1 MSHKLRPGHGWAYFG
16 VLVGLAAS
24 ITGNVAHT
32 YLADSDISLQLRVP
46 LAVLWPVMLLIGIE
60 VLTRVDWTKN
70 WRHWFARLLLVG
82 PVALV
87 SAFVSYLHLFHL
99 MDLAG
104 ETELAMYAGPLA
116 VDGTLFGCT
125 VALLV
130 TRAQHRD
137 AGQEKPRLTL
147 AQRVAAARTVAVDVA
162 SAAKGSAAPM
172 EALETILTGVDPAT
186 VPALPEA
193 PVSPAPRLPIPVSP
207 APGAPRRRG
216 VWDAA
221 KAVRLIQEDELGDTD
236 IGSLV
241 SVSPK
246 MIQRTRRAV
255 RLLTADPHATVPADW
270 RVPSNV
276 VDIVRREVQR

>member
-1 MSHKLRPGHGWAYFG
+1 MNRKLRPGHGWAYFG

-32 YLADSDISLQLRVP
+32 VLADSTISLQLRVP

-60 VLTRVDWTKN
+60 VLTRVDWTRN

-99 MDLAG
+99 MGMAG
-104 ETELAMYAGPLA
+104 ETELAQYAGPLA

-130 TRAQHRD
+130 TRAMHRD
-137 AGQEKPRLTL
+137 AGQAGTSPTL
-147 AQRVAAARTVAVDVA
+147 AQRVANIRTVALDVKD
-162 SAAKGSAAPM
+162 AAKGTP
-172 EALETILTGVDPAT
+172 ALPVPVTAIPA
-186 VPALPEA
+186 PALPEA
-193 PVSPAPRLPIPVSP
+193 PVSLTPALPIPVSP
-207 APGAPRRRG
+207 APTGEPRRRG
-216 VWDAA
+216 QWDAA
-221 KAVRLIQEDELGDTD
+221 KAVRLIQEGDLGDTD
-236 IGSLV
+236 IGSMV

-270 RVPSNV
+270 KVPGNV
-276 VDIVRREVQR
+276 VDIIRREVQR

>member
-1 MSHKLRPGHGWAYFG
+1 MNQKLRPGHGWAYFG

-99 MDLAG
+99 MGLAG
-104 ETELAMYAGPLA
+104 ETELAQYAGPLA

-130 TRAQHRD
+130 TRAAHRD
-137 AGQEKPRLTL
+137 AGQEK
-147 AQRVAAARTVAVDVA
+147 
-162 SAAKGSAAPM
+162 
-172 EALETILTGVDPAT
+172 
-186 VPALPEA
+186 
-193 PVSPAPRLPIPVSP
+193 
-207 APGAPRRRG
+207 
-216 VWDAA
+216 
-221 KAVRLIQEDELGDTD
+221 
-236 IGSLV
+236 
-241 SVSPK
+241 
-246 MIQRTRRAV
+246 TRDHEKSR
-255 RLLTADPHATVPADW
+255 
-270 RVPSNV
+270 SC
-276 VDIVRREVQR
+276 